1 MCRTSKAPNNPIDLG
16 AIQWAWNISPQD
28 YFIVFCAGAFIAAV
42 GIAYIGF
49 ALWVCGKGNLRDE
62 ACKE

>member
-1 MCRTSKAPNNPIDLG
+1 MTGNNPIDLG

-28 YFIVFCAGAFIAAV
+28 YFIAFCAGVFIAAV

-49 ALWVCGKGNLRDE
+49 AAWVCGKGGDGGFGSTGI
-62 ACKE
+62 

>member
-1 MCRTSKAPNNPIDLG
+1 MTGNNPIDLG

-28 YFIVFCAGAFIAAV
+28 YFIAFCAGVFIAAV

-49 ALWVCGKGNLRDE
+49 ALWVCTKADLGED
-62 ACKE
+62 ACSGTIE